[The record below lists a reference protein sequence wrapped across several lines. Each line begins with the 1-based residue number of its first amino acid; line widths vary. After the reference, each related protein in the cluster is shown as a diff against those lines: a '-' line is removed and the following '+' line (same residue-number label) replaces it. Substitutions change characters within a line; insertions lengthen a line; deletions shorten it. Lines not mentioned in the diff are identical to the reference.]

1 MDTRDLIENLKA
13 NLTCSICLGYF
24 TDPVIVKCGHNFC
37 RVCLLR
43 CREEADTTLNCPEC
57 RGVIEDRDVVP
68 NRKLENLS
76 MTGKRLRPHLLE
88 SMVDLY
94 VCDQHGEK
102 EKLFCEEDQRL
113 LCDSCVLAPGHKDHT
128 VLPLEMAAH
137 KCKDKIKHTLNTL
150 QRKKEE
156 YNVALDRVGRRG
168 RLCGNGIHSLKE
180 SVILEYRKLREFLCE
195 EEELYLQSLDQRHTD
210 NVVKLENNKAK
221 LLQKIQNLEK
231 MKIELEENLDKEPLE
246 MLQDMKDTL
255 ARNEELLLQEPEVA
269 SFAWATRPITGLTK
283 MLKRFQRDISF
294 DPKSANPH
302 LILSEDMRGVKYEDV
317 PQDLPDNKERF
328 NDAIAVLGAQTFT
341 SGKHYWE
348 VKLGNKTELVVGVC
362 KDSIR
367 RKGRH
372 SSSSKD
378 FWILV
383 SFRLCNDCFLWNY
396 RDGFL
401 MSQPLEKMGIFLD
414 YDKKHVA
421 FYDAIDGSLICS
433 FSDLAFEGPL
443 RPYFSFCHRKEKF
456 PASIVLINMGD
467 SQ

>member
-1 MDTRDLIENLKA
+1 MDARDLIENLKA
-13 NLTCSICLGYF
+13 DLTCSICLGYF

-43 CREEADTTLNCPEC
+43 CREEADAAFKCPEC
-57 RGVIEDRDVVP
+57 RRVIEDSDVVP
-68 NRKLENLS
+68 NRKLENLCT
-76 MTGKRLRPHLLE
+76 TGKRLRPHLLE

-94 VCDQHGEK
+94 VCDQHGEE
-102 EKLFCEEDQRL
+102 EKLFCEEDQKL
-113 LCDSCVLAPGHKDHT
+113 LCASCVLAPGHKDHT

-156 YNVALDRVGRRG
+156 FNAALDRVRRKEEQ
-168 RLCGNGIHSLKE
+168 CMNDIHSLNE
-180 SVILEYRKLREFLCE
+180 SVTLEYRKLREFLCE
-195 EEELYLQSLDQRHTD
+195 EEELYRQRLDQQYTD
-210 NVVKLENNKAK
+210 NMAKLEHNKVKLS
-221 LLQKIQNLEK
+221 QQIQNLEK

-255 ARNEELLLQEPEVA
+255 ARNKELLLQEPEVA
-269 SFAWATRPITGLTK
+269 SFAWVTRSITGLTK

-302 LILSEDMRGVKYEDV
+302 LILSEDLKSVKYGDV

-328 NDAIAVLGAQTFT
+328 DVALAVLGAQTFT

-348 VKLGNKTELVVGVC
+348 VKVGNKTELVVGVC

-372 SSSSKD
+372 SSLSED

-383 SFRLCNDCFLWNY
+383 SFKLCNDCFLWNS
-396 RDGFL
+396 RDGFF
-401 MSQPLEKMGIFLD
+401 MSQPLKKVGIFLD
-414 YDKKHVA
+414 YDKRHVA
-421 FYDAIDGSLICS
+421 FYDAINGSSICS
-433 FSDLAFEGPL
+433 FSDMAFEGPI
-443 RPYFSFCHRKEKF
+443 RPYFSFCSGKGK
-456 PASIVLINMGD
+456 ITLK
-467 SQ
+467 